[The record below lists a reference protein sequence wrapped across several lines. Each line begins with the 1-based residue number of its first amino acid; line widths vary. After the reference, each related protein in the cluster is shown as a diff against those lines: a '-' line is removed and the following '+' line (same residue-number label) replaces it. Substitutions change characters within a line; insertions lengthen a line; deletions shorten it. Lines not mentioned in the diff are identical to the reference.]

1 MARRS
6 QRPVTP
12 WKWPNEAQAAVSL
25 TYDDGR
31 MNHLDLA
38 IPDLELFKFRGT
50 FYLTH
55 DNPYVEHS
63 VERWRDAFARGH
75 EIGNHSY
82 NHPSREELSGYDAN
96 DILAEVGFGALWL
109 KRIIGADPERSFA
122 YPGGE
127 RAIGADNDDR
137 DSYTQAIS
145 RYHKVARAAG
155 GPPNDPLNVRL
166 PVTILSASMF
176 DTPNGFQLD
185 DLKNYCE
192 AARRHGHWAVIMFH
206 DVLDADYASGGNQI
220 NQHVHRQFLGYLR
233 VEPFWVAPV
242 KEVANYIFRYRG

>member
-1 MARRS
+1 MTRRS
-6 QRPVTP
+6 QCPFTP
-12 WKWPNEAQAAVSL
+12 WKWPNQAKAAVSL

-38 IPDLELFKFRGT
+38 IPDLEIFRFRAT

-55 DNPYVEHS
+55 DNPYVE
-63 VERWRDAFARGH
+63 EYMDRWRAAFLRGH

-96 DILAEVGFGALWL
+96 DILAEVGHGALWL
-109 KRIIGADPERSFA
+109 KRSIGPDPHRSFA

-127 RAIGADNDDR
+127 MAIGTDNEDKA
-137 DSYTQAIS
+137 SYTRAIS

-155 GPPNDPLNVRL
+155 GPPNDPFNVRL
-166 PVTILSASMF
+166 PITIISASLF

-192 AARRHGHWAVIMFH
+192 VARRNGHWAVIMFH
-206 DVLDADYASGGNQI
+206 DVVAADYAPGGNQI
-220 NQHVHRQFLGYLR
+220 NQNVHRQFLGYLKL
-233 VEPFWVAPV
+233 EPFWVAPV
-242 KEVANYIFRYRG
+242 KEVANYIFRYGG